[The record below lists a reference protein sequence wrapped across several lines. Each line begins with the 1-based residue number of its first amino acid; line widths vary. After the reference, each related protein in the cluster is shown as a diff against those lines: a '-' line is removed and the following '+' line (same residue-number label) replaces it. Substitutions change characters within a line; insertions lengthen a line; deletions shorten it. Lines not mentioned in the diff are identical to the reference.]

1 MDKAGDILK
10 SFLSFYHLDR
20 GEAYVSFF
28 SRWREIVGDDL
39 ASHARTVDIKK
50 GALVV
55 EVDHPGWMQL
65 LQIKQAEILK
75 TIERRYPDLRIRYIH
90 MRLVKEGSGFF
101 SDPAIE
107 EESESEASPSAPE
120 TAAPAA
126 RTEDIENIQDE
137 ELKKILLKLGRSI
150 EEKNR
155 KRRKSSGIPRIDTT

>member
-10 SFLSFYHLDR
+10 SFFSFYHLDR

-28 SRWREIVGDDL
+28 SRWRELVGDDI

-65 LQIKQAEILK
+65 LQIRQAEILR
-75 TIERRYPDLRIRYIH
+75 TIERRFPELNIRCIH
-90 MRLVKEGSGFF
+90 MRLVKDVPKVY
-101 SDPAIE
+101 SDPPVE
-107 EESESEASPSAPE
+107 EVIDSEVSLSAPE
-120 TAAPAA
+120 TAAPVT
-126 RTEDIENIQDE
+126 RTEDIANIRDE
-137 ELKKILLKLGRSI
+137 DLRKILLKLGRSI

-155 KRRKSSGIPRIDTT
+155 KRRKSAH